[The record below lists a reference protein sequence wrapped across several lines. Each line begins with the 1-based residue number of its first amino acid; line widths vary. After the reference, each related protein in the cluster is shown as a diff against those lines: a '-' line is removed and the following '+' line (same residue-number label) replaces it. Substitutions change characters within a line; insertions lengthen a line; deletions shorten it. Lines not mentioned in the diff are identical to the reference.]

1 MAARKIRKKA
11 LPEKQESEIYLSIL
25 SVLSDKRLAIL
36 SIVVAAVFFAFMF
49 GFIYK
54 RSYTASVY
62 IYPESEFK
70 IENAANPVM
79 ENNYT
84 VFLKNNDIPFETYA
98 AILRSPQI
106 QLDLLQKNYSV
117 NFKYRHYDMDLMQYF
132 SLNNITY
139 ALQELNDITEIDA
152 IDNSGVMKISVTTQY
167 PDLSQ
172 QIAESYVN
180 KLEEYLEESRQQ
192 KIEDEISML
201 NETIQAASK
210 STQADQEGTDDLVKA
225 LENRKAMLMLA
236 KSTETDKL
244 GSVRSA
250 YISPNNLVPKPL
262 VVIMPLAAGLII
274 AGMIVVQRL
283 REYSR
288 QSNENIGKTGRVM
301 LKRGPESAPEK
312 VSRLAGKKP
321 TSGSKSRTKR
331 MAKV

>member
-36 SIVVAAVFFAFMF
+36 SILVAAVFFAFMF

-70 IENAANPVM
+70 IENATNPAL

-84 VFLKNNDIPFETYA
+84 VFLKNNEIPFVTYA

-106 QLDLLQKNYSV
+106 QLDLLQKKYSV
-117 NFKYRHYDMDLMQYF
+117 NFKYKHYDMDLMQYF

-139 ALQELNDITEIDA
+139 ALQELNEITEIDA

-167 PDLSQ
+167 PDLSR

-201 NETIQAASK
+201 NETIQAASEN
-210 STQADQEGTDDLVKA
+210 TRVDQDETDDLVSA
-225 LENRKAMLMLA
+225 LEKRKTMLMLA
-236 KSTETDKL
+236 KSAETDKL

-250 YISPNNLVPKPL
+250 YVSPNNLIPKPL
-262 VVIMPLAAGLII
+262 VVILPLAIGLIMV
-274 AGMIVVQRL
+274 GMIVGQRL
-283 REYSR
+283 RKYGLL
-288 QSNENIGKTGRVM
+288 SNKNSGKMGRVM
-301 LKRGPESAPEK
+301 LKRGPESVLEK
-312 VSRLAGKKP
+312 ASRQVGKKS

>member
-1 MAARKIRKKA
+1 MAARKIKKKA

-36 SIVVAAVFFAFMF
+36 SILVAAVFFAFMF

-62 IYPESEFK
+62 IYPGAEFK

-84 VFLKNNDIPFETYA
+84 IFLKNNDIPFETYA

-106 QLDLLQKNYSV
+106 QLDVLQKNYSV
-117 NFKYRHYDMDLMQYF
+117 NFKYKHYDMDLMQYF

-201 NETIQAASK
+201 NETIQAASEN
-210 STQADQEGTDDLVKA
+210 TQVDQNGTGDLVTA
-225 LENRKAMLMLA
+225 LEKRKAMLMIA
-236 KSTETDKL
+236 KSTETNKL

-250 YISPNNLVPKPL
+250 YISPNNLIPKPL
-262 VVIMPLAAGLII
+262 VVILPLAVGLIVT
-274 AGMIVVQRL
+274 GMIVVQRL
-283 REYSR
+283 KKYGLL
-288 QSNENIGKTGRVM
+288 SNENAGKMGRVM

-312 VSRLAGKKP
+312 VSRRVGRKSD
-321 TSGSKSRTKR
+321 SGAKSRTKR
-331 MAKV
+331 TAKV